1 MTDPDIAK
9 PPRLP
14 RTLNEKETYQRVIV
28 VLDLAPLEIV
38 RVGKS
43 KESRY
48 HLLNCDDHQG
58 ILRKNSR
65 PLSDFRPDITHQCLL
80 SLLDSPLNKAG
91 KLQVYLRTQRG
102 VLIEINPQTRIP
114 RTFTRFSGLMVQLL
128 HKLSI
133 KAVGSTEKLLNVIK
147 NPLSDHLPIRTVR
160 IGMSGDAQA
169 VKLSDYIQALPAD
182 HTPVFFIG
190 AMAHGEDNFEG
201 VEHKISVSNYPL
213 SASVTCSKICNSF
226 EDLWSIL

>member
-1 MTDPDIAK
+1 MTDPDIPV
-9 PPRLP
+9 PPKLP
-14 RTLNEKETYQRVIV
+14 RTHHEKETFQRVIV
-28 VLDLAPLEIV
+28 VLDMAPLEIV

-58 ILRKNSR
+58 ILRKNAKAISEY
-65 PLSDFRPDITHQCLL
+65 RPDIAHQCLL
-80 SLLDSPLNKAG
+80 TLLDSPLNKAG
-91 KLQVYLRTQRG
+91 KLQVYMRTQKG

-114 RTFTRFSGLMVQLL
+114 RTFARFSGLMVQLL

-147 NPLSDHLPIRTVR
+147 NPITDHLPLRTVR
-160 IGMSGDAQA
+160 IAMSGDAKP
-169 VKLSDYIQALPAD
+169 VKLTEYISTLPAA
-182 HTPVFFIG
+182 HTPVFFVG
-190 AMAHGEDNFEG
+190 AMPHGEDKFEG
-201 VEHKISVSNYPL
+201 ADVAISVSNYPL

-226 EDLWSIL
+226 EDLWNII